1 MPLASQNGLSL
12 QRSWWPLDRAGFK
25 SFVIGL
31 WRDLGGLGK
40 ESRPPL
46 GTTQVECG
54 AWVRDCLPLDA
65 KIVKSFDKQLS
76 IILRYVM

>member
-1 MPLASQNGLSL
+1 MDSHCRDPGG
-12 QRSWWPLDRAGFK
+12 WPLDRAGFK
-25 SFVIGL
+25 TFVIGL

-46 GTTQVECG
+46 GTIQVEWEAC
-54 AWVRDCLPLDA
+54 VRDCLPLDA